1 VVNTTK
7 APITVKYIA
16 VATTSGGAACP
27 GSDFTYSITVNPT
40 PDVMATPNADTIC
53 SNTATS
59 IVLTSLVSGTT
70 FSWTVSANAAITGAS
85 NAAGNTIAQTLT
97 NSSNAIQTITYTI
110 TPSFSNNNIAC
121 AGNPISVIITINP
134 TPTVINSP
142 LSQALC
148 SATATQLVTLNSGV
162 AGTSYTWTAT
172 GTIGISGFSTSGTS
186 TLPIE
191 ILVNSTSADGTVT
204 YRITPTANGCSGP
217 VANYIT
223 TVRPV
228 AKITNMPLVQTIC
241 SGAATTLV
249 TITSDVTGAV
259 FSWTATGTP
268 GLNGFLTSG
277 TSSIPV
283 QNISNSTSAVGTVVY
298 TIAPAYNGCPGD
310 TAKFTITVNPSPTV
324 QFSELNQ
331 TICSNTTTKTVDLNT
346 ATTGATINW
355 TCTIPSGITGAIAS
369 GNNTIPAQTLV
380 NTTNAPIILTYIA
393 KATTAGTAACA
404 GADAMYT
411 ITVNPSPTVQFS
423 ADQTICSGSQTTV
436 VNITSATPDVVI
448 TWTSTVPSG
457 ITGAL
462 ANGGTSIPTQ
472 TLINTTTAPL
482 TVKYLIK
489 ATTTGDAICDG
500 EIQIFSVIVNP
511 TPDVKAT
518 PAAQTICSASTTNI
532 ALTSSVSGTTYS
544 WSFTTSGNI
553 SGASAGSGNS
563 IAQTLVNS
571 STNPQTVTYAVKPSN
586 TSNGIL
592 CDGASFSVVI
602 TVNPKATISNNPL
615 SQTTCTNVASDSVL
629 FTSNS
634 AGASYSWTMTNAG
647 GITRFIPD
655 GTGNLPS
662 MQLVNAGNTQA
673 TIVYAVSTTV
683 DLCPGAPVDYKI
695 LVNPDAKANFTYAQ
709 DTACWPFAIS
719 IQNTS
724 PATPNGSY
732 NWFADNI
739 AIGTANNFPGY
750 TIPAPSNTVAIKM
763 VAISLYGCKNDSA
776 IHRFF
781 TKPKPAPLFTASDT
795 VGCGPLLVNFINK
808 TPLID
813 TFQYRW
819 NFANGQTSTLQQP
832 GSIIFKSNPTFRDT
846 TYIVKLYAFN
856 ECDTQV
862 FRIPILVK
870 SKPNAIF
877 TADKTTGCSPM
888 TVTFTNGSI
897 GDGMSYKWIY
907 ADGDTVATNSSA
919 PIQHTF
925 HVASQTTFPVKMIA
939 FNNCGADTFTL
950 NIVVTP
956 NTIKLN
962 FSIDGNTVSGCI
974 PHTIRVVN
982 NSVGGNLFVWDFGDG
997 NTYNSVNNIEI
1008 FTHTYYQSGTFEVSA
1023 RAINTC
1029 SDTTASRTVLVLQK
1043 PIPNYTVSYSANC
1056 IGDTI
1061 SFTNITDTAT
1071 AYSWSFGDG
1080 SFSNAINPKHFY
1092 ATPGNYT
1099 VTLYARLLHPN
1110 GQVCLD
1116 SMIKQ
1121 LLIVDHLPGSFT
1133 VTDSVGN
1140 CTPFTVSFS
1149 NQSLPSVSTTW
1160 LFGDNSTGTGNNI
1173 NHTYAA
1179 VGTYIATMTA
1189 IDPGGCRYDFSKKI
1203 VAGGPNGTLSYT
1215 SNTVCGPVPVRFE
1228 ATAFFTD
1235 SLRWNFGDGIVVATT
1250 NRIVYHTYLQ
1260 PGVYIPSV
1268 EILAGTA
1275 ASCRILLKGIDT
1287 LKVDYL
1293 NAGFNKAALG
1303 FCDSTRVS
1311 FIDSSYAFSG
1321 IQSWQWSF
1329 GDGSNASTQN
1339 SIHTYTTSNN
1349 YPLHHIITS
1358 AWGCRDTSSI
1368 ILPVQVAIT
1377 PVAQINLGTKG
1388 CIKETIELKANIN
1401 SVDSINLIKWTVSNG
1416 SVGNGNN
1423 FNIIFNQPGTYSIT
1437 LQIGTVNGCYDT
1449 TSTSITI
1456 YDIPSISAS
1465 TNQRICKGQ
1474 SVQLQVAGSDNYQWG
1489 PLVGLSCYT
1498 CINPIATPDVTT
1510 DYIVSTINAAGC
1522 RNADTVSI
1530 IVIQPFKMTVSPNDT
1545 ICIGQ
1550 SATLTV
1556 SGASNY
1562 TWSPAATLSCATCP
1576 NPIAKPVLTTLYSV
1590 VGNDNF
1596 NCFTDTAYTAV
1607 AVGLYP
1613 TVTLAGDK
1621 ILSTGT
1627 LLPLSSTVTN
1637 GPIRNYNWNPATDL
1651 SCSDCPL
1658 PIATIKKDICY
1669 VVKAT
1674 TFYGCAA
1681 TDTICIKV
1689 FCESAQVFIP
1699 NTFTPDG
1706 DGINDILMVRAT
1718 GIKQVKKFTVFNRW
1732 GEIVF
1737 EKTNFSPN
1745 IPSLGWDGKVRGVKA
1760 SPDVYVYMAEVIC
1773 ENDLHYTYKGNVTI
1787 IN

>member
-1 VVNTTK
+1 
-7 APITVKYIA
+7 
-16 VATTSGGAACP
+16 
-27 GSDFTYSITVNPT
+27 
-40 PDVMATPNADTIC
+40 M
-53 SNTATS
+53 
-59 IVLTSLVSGTT
+59 
-70 FSWTVSANAAITGAS
+70 
-85 NAAGNTIAQTLT
+85 
-97 NSSNAIQTITYTI
+97 
-110 TPSFSNNNIAC
+110 
-121 AGNPISVIITINP
+121 
-134 TPTVINSP
+134 
-142 LSQALC
+142 SQALC
-148 SATATQLVTLNSGV
+148 SATATQLVTLTSGV
-162 AGTSYTWTAT
+162 AGSSYTWTAT
-172 GTIGISGFSTSGTS
+172 GTSGISGFSTSGTS

-191 ILVNSTSADGTVT
+191 TLVNSTSADGTIT
-204 YRITPTANGCSGP
+204 YRITPAANGCIGT
-217 VANYIT
+217 VASYIT

-228 AKITNMPLVQTIC
+228 AKITNTPLVQTIC

-249 TITSDVTGAV
+249 TISSDVTGAI
-259 FSWTATGTP
+259 FSWTAIGTP

-283 QNISNSTSAVGTVVY
+283 QNISNSTSAVGIVVY
-298 TIAPAYNGCPGD
+298 TIAPSYIGCPGD

-324 QFSELNQ
+324 QFSEPNQ
-331 TICSNTTTKTVDLNT
+331 TICSSTTTKAVDLNT
-346 ATTGATINW
+346 TTTGATITW
-355 TCTIPSGITGAIAS
+355 ACAIPSGITGAIAS

-380 NTTNAPIILTYIA
+380 NTTNAPITLTYIA

-404 GADAMYT
+404 GADAVYT

-423 ADQTICSGSQTTV
+423 ADQTLCSGSQTTV
-436 VNITSATPDVVI
+436 VNITSTSNNVAI
-448 TWTSTVPSG
+448 TWISVPPAG
-457 ITGAL
+457 IIGAL
-462 ANGGTSIPTQ
+462 TSGTTSIAAQ

-482 TVKYLIK
+482 TVQYVVK
-489 ATTTGDAICDG
+489 ATTNGTAVCDG
-500 EIQIFSVIVNP
+500 TVKIFSVIVNP

-544 WSFTTSGNI
+544 WTFTSSGNI
-553 SGASAGSGNS
+553 SGAAAGSGNS
-563 IAQTLVNS
+563 IEQTLVNS
-571 STNPQTVTYAVKPSN
+571 STNPQTVTYTVTPSN

-592 CDGASFSVVI
+592 CAGTSFGVVI
-602 TVNPKATISNNPL
+602 TINPKATISNNPL
-615 SQTTCTNVASDSVL
+615 NQTTCTNVASDSVL

-647 GITRFIPD
+647 GITGFIPD

-662 MQLVNAGNTQA
+662 MQLTNLGNTQESIA
-673 TIVYAVSTTV
+673 FAVSTTV

-695 LVNPDAKANFTYAQ
+695 LVNPDAKVRFNFAQ
-709 DTACWPFAIS
+709 DTACYPFTIS

-724 PATPNGSY
+724 PVTSNGSY
-732 NWFADNI
+732 NWFADNNP
-739 AIGTANNFPGY
+739 IGTANNFPGY
-750 TIPAPSNTVAIKM
+750 TIPAPSNTVEIKM
-763 VAISLYGCKNDSA
+763 VGISLYGCKNDSA

-781 TKPKPAPLFTASDT
+781 TKPKPAPFFTTSDT
-795 VGCGPLLVNFINK
+795 VGCGPLLVNFINR

-813 TFQYRW
+813 TFKYKW
-819 NFANGQTSTLQQP
+819 DFANGQTSNLQQP
-832 GSIIFKSNPTFRDT
+832 GGIIFKSNPTFRDT

-862 FRIPILVK
+862 FRISILVK
-870 SKPNAIF
+870 SKPNAVF

-888 TVTFTNGSI
+888 PVIFTNGSI
-897 GDGMSYKWIY
+897 GDGMGYKWIY
-907 ADGDTVATNSSA
+907 GDGDTVATNSST

-939 FNNCGADTFTL
+939 FNNCGADTFIL

-956 NTIKLN
+956 NTIKLS
-962 FSIDGNTVSGCI
+962 FSVDGNTVSGCI
-974 PHTIRVVN
+974 PHTIRIVN

-997 NTYNSVNNIEI
+997 NTYNSVNNIEV
-1008 FTHTYYQSGTFEVSA
+1008 FTHTYYQSGTFKVSG

-1029 SDTTASRTVLVLQK
+1029 SDTSANRTVLVLQK
-1043 PIPNYTVSYSANC
+1043 PIPNYTVTYSANC

-1092 ATPGNYT
+1092 AVPGNYT
-1099 VTLYARLLHPN
+1099 VKLYARLLHPN

-1116 SMIKQ
+1116 SMLKQ
-1121 LLIVDHLPGSFT
+1121 LLITDHLPGRFT
-1133 VTDSVGN
+1133 VTDSVSN

-1149 NQSLPSVSTTW
+1149 NQSLPAVSTTW
-1160 LFGDNSTGTGNNI
+1160 LFGDNTSGTGNNI
-1173 NHTYAA
+1173 NHTYTTI
-1179 VGTYIATMTA
+1179 GSYTATMTS
-1189 IDPGGCRYDFSKKI
+1189 IDPGGCRYEFSKKI
-1203 VAGGPNGTLSYT
+1203 VAGGPNGTLSYNN
-1215 SNTVCGPVPVRFE
+1215 NTVCGPVPVRFE

-1235 SLRWNFGDGIVVATT
+1235 SLRWNFGDGKIETTT
-1250 NRIVYHTYLQ
+1250 NRIVYHTYAQ
-1260 PGVYIPSV
+1260 PGIYIPSV
-1268 EILAGTA
+1268 ELLAGTS

-1293 NAGFNKAALG
+1293 HAGFNKAALKY
-1303 FCDSTRVS
+1303 CDSTRVS

-1321 IQSWQWSF
+1321 IEGWQWTL
-1329 GDGSNASTQN
+1329 GDGSNATAQN
-1339 SIHTYTTSNN
+1339 ITHTYTSGNN
-1349 YPLHHIITS
+1349 YPVNHIITS
-1358 AWGCRDTSSI
+1358 RWGCRDTSSI
-1368 ILPVQVAIT
+1368 ILPVQVAVT
-1377 PVAQINLGTKG
+1377 PVAQINIDTKG
-1388 CIKETIELKANIN
+1388 CIKEIINLKTNIN
-1401 SVDSINLIKWTVSNG
+1401 SIDSINLIKWTVSNG
-1416 SVGNGNN
+1416 ATGNGNN
-1423 FNIIFNQPGTYSIT
+1423 FNIMFSRPGTYTIT
-1437 LQIGTVNGCYDT
+1437 LQIGTINGCYDT
-1449 TSTSITI
+1449 TANSITI
-1456 YDIPSISAS
+1456 YDKPFISAS
-1465 TNQRICKGQ
+1465 NNQRICKEQ
-1474 SVQLQVAGSDNYQWG
+1474 SVQLQVTGSDNYQWG

-1498 CINPIATPDVTT
+1498 CVNPIATPDITT

-1522 RNADTVSI
+1522 HNADTVTI
-1530 IVIQPFKMTVSPNDT
+1530 TVIQPFKMTVSPNDT

-1562 TWSPAATLSCATCP
+1562 IWSPAVTLSCLSCA
-1576 NPIAKPVLTTLYSV
+1576 NPIATPVLTTLYRV

-1596 NCFTDTAYTAV
+1596 NCFTDTAYTVV

-1613 TVTLAGDK
+1613 TVTLAADK
-1621 ILSTGT
+1621 LLSTGT

-1637 GPIRNYNWNPATDL
+1637 GPIQNYTWSPATEL
-1651 SCSDCPL
+1651 SCNNCPL
-1658 PIATIKKDICY
+1658 PTATIKKDICY

-1674 TFYGCAA
+1674 TFYGCVAS
-1681 TDTICIKV
+1681 DTICIKV

-1718 GIKQVKKFTVFNRW
+1718 GIKQVKRFTVFNRW

-1737 EKTNFSPN
+1737 EKNNFSPN
-1745 IPSLGWDGKVRGVKA
+1745 ISSVGWDGKVRGVKA

-1773 ENDLHYTYKGNVTI
+1773 ENDLRYTYKGNVTI